1 MVFDAAALHAAR
13 FNLAVC
19 GGMSKFAG
27 MNNFLSQTWRW
38 SRRYIS
44 LPLLI
49 AVAYMVFILGFN
61 ENSYFKSM
69 EYQAEIDRLTEEIK
83 ENTDTMQYY
92 RKLNAELSV
101 NPEAL
106 ERIVREQYH
115 MQRPGEDVYVFE

>member
-1 MVFDAAALHAAR
+1 
-13 FNLAVC
+13 
-19 GGMSKFAG
+19 

-69 EYQAEIDRLTEEIK
+69 
-83 ENTDTMQYY
+83 
-92 RKLNAELSV
+92 
-101 NPEAL
+101 
-106 ERIVREQYH
+106 
-115 MQRPGEDVYVFE
+115 

>member
-1 MVFDAAALHAAR
+1 MKD
-13 FNLAVC
+13 
-19 GGMSKFAG
+19 
-27 MNNFLSQTWRW
+27 FLSRTWHW

-49 AVAYMVFILGFN
+49 AVAYLVFILGFN

-69 EYQAEIDRLTEEIK
+69 EYQAEIDRLTAEIK

-101 NPEAL
+101 NPQAL
-106 ERIVREQYH
+106 ERIVSEQYH

>member
-1 MVFDAAALHAAR
+1 MTDNATTSGAEH
-13 FNLAVC
+13 
-19 GGMSKFAG
+19 KAG
-27 MNNFLSQTWRW
+27 FMADL
-38 SRRYIS
+38 RRRIS
-44 LPLLI
+44 
-49 AVAYMVFILGFN
+49 
-61 ENSYFKSM
+61 ETKTTFKSM